1 MAVVSRYDCRIG
13 PTFACMEFK
22 QLLVEK
28 SVLLE
33 GFDVMILANK
43 VSHIRVQ
50 SEGGDLAYEEVRGM
64 RRCSGGLLT
73 TVMKDR
79 NPSQDLEP
87 YDLAFDW
94 TNPDGVLR
102 VRGDFFEVEPET
114 PKKAELI
121 SATANLLE
129 YHVKEPGDD
138 EPWVISV
145 ELVEALE
152 DDEEDVVV
160 PRKKAVDPVSS
171 RAQPMLAKS
180 LKDRFNDLAGAV
192 ATMAS
197 EVLDEEDGL
206 ARIHI
211 KFLNGRCAQL
221 ERLDDLSEDELAEIF
236 YVHWTDHV
244 SLKKFW
250 TSVSAA
256 MVFSVAFAFTIETD
270 DGDEVELLL
279 RRSPQDRHPADDF
292 CEEILGGV
300 QGELEE
306 LLNDELKTTVEQG
319 FARLEKLILQ
329 SGTPPA
335 EAPARKPERLRSPA
349 AKKLRR
355 NT

>member
-1 MAVVSRYDCRIG
+1 
-13 PTFACMEFK
+13 
-22 QLLVEK
+22 
-28 SVLLE
+28 
-33 GFDVMILANK
+33 MILANK
-43 VSHIRVQ
+43 VRRVLVRSDTAHDVR
-50 SEGGDLAYEEVRGM
+50 SEDGDYEYQEVRGK

-73 TVMKDR
+73 TVVKDR

-94 TNPDGVLR
+94 TNPDGELR

-114 PKKAELI
+114 PKMAELI
-121 SATANLLE
+121 SATATLLV
-129 YHVKEPGDD
+129 YRVKEHEDD
-138 EPWVISV
+138 DPWVIEV
-145 ELVEALE
+145 ELEEALG
-152 DDEEDVVV
+152 DDEEDVFI
-160 PRKKAVDPVSS
+160 PRKKPVDPVSS
-171 RAQPMLAKS
+171 RGQPMLAKS
-180 LKDRFNDLAGAV
+180 LKDRFNDLASAL
-192 ATMAS
+192 ATMAP
-197 EVLDEEDGL
+197 EVLDEEDGH

-221 ERLDDLSEDELAEIF
+221 ERLDDLSEDELGEIF

-256 MVFSVAFAFTIETD
+256 MVFSVAFAFTIGTD

-279 RRSPQDRHPADDF
+279 RRSPQDKHPADDF

-306 LLNDELKTTVEQG
+306 LLNDELKTTVELG

-335 EAPARKPERLRSPA
+335 DAPARKPERLRSPA

>member
-1 MAVVSRYDCRIG
+1 
-13 PTFACMEFK
+13 MEFK

-138 EPWVISV
+138 EAWVISA
-145 ELVEALE
+145 ELVEAPE

>member
-1 MAVVSRYDCRIG
+1 MNIASAVRHLFVHS
-13 PTFACMEFK
+13 
-22 QLLVEK
+22 
-28 SVLLE
+28 
-33 GFDVMILANK
+33 
-43 VSHIRVQ
+43 
-50 SEGGDLAYEEVRGM
+50 GDGDYEYQEVRGK

-73 TVMKDR
+73 TVVKDR
-79 NPSQDLEP
+79 NPSQDLES
-87 YDLAFDW
+87 YDLALDW

-102 VRGDFFEVEPET
+102 VRGDFFEVAPGT

-121 SATANLLE
+121 SATATLLE

-138 EPWVISV
+138 DPWVIEV
-145 ELVEALE
+145 ELEGALD

-160 PRKKAVDPVSS
+160 PRKKAVDALSS
-171 RAQPMLAKS
+171 RGQPMLAKS
-180 LKDRFNDLAGAV
+180 LKDRFNDLASAL
-192 ATMAS
+192 ASMAP

-206 ARIHI
+206 PRIHI

-279 RRSPQDRHPADDF
+279 RRSPEDKHPADDF

-306 LLNDELKTTVEQG
+306 LLNDELKTTVELG

-329 SGTPPA
+329 SSSPPA
-335 EAPARKPERLRSPA
+335 EVAVRKPERLRSPA

>member
-1 MAVVSRYDCRIG
+1 
-13 PTFACMEFK
+13 
-22 QLLVEK
+22 
-28 SVLLE
+28 
-33 GFDVMILANK
+33 MILASK
-43 VSHIRVQ
+43 VRHVLVHSDD
-50 SEGGDLAYEEVRGM
+50 GDYKYQEVRGL

-73 TVMKDR
+73 TVVKDR

-121 SATANLLE
+121 SATATLLE
-129 YHVKEPGDD
+129 YHVKEHEDD
-138 EPWVISV
+138 DPWVIEV
-145 ELVEALE
+145 ELKEALD
-152 DDEEDVVV
+152 DDEEDVFI
-160 PRKKAVDPVSS
+160 PRKKPVDPVSS
-171 RAQPMLAKS
+171 RGQPMLAKS
-180 LKDRFNDLAGAV
+180 LKDRFNDLASAL
-192 ATMAS
+192 ATMAP

-221 ERLDDLSEDELAEIF
+221 ERLDDLSEDELGEIF

-279 RRSPQDRHPADDF
+279 RRSPQDKHPADDF

-306 LLNDELKTTVEQG
+306 LLNDELKTTVELG

>member
-1 MAVVSRYDCRIG
+1 MAVVSRYDCHRRHIL
-13 PTFACMEFK
+13 ACMELK
-22 QLLVEK
+22 KLHVEK

-43 VSHIRVQ
+43 VGHVRVH
-50 SEGGDLAYEEVRGM
+50 SGDGDYEYQEVRGK

-73 TVMKDR
+73 TVVKDR

-94 TNPDGVLR
+94 SNPDGVLR

-129 YHVKEPGDD
+129 YHVKEPGDGD
-138 EPWVISV
+138 PWVIEV
-145 ELVEALE
+145 ELQEALD

-335 EAPARKPERLRSPA
+335 EAPVRKPERLRSPA